1 MFKQLII
8 LILLLNSVFA
18 TNWKLEILRVFDIV
32 QSNYVNKDIGD
43 RELTY
48 GSIRGMLQSL
58 NDPYSRFLEPEKYTE
73 MKVNLDGNFYG
84 VGIHIG
90 MKDNQ
95 LTVISPIFDTPAD
108 QAGIKSM
115 DKIVSINNETTEKMS
130 LEEAVS
136 KIRGPKGSEVI
147 LGIKRE
153 GEPNN
158 LSIPIVRDRIN
169 IKSVDKVQIISENIG
184 YVRLIT
190 FESREETNELGNA
203 IKQLKKKGM
212 QKLILDLR
220 NNGGGLLSNARSTAS
235 LFMDNGYV
243 VFTVDRNGNKDGI
256 LLEKRLKIWDG
267 PLLILMNGASAS
279 ASEILAGAV
288 RDNKRGTLVGTTTFG
303 KASVQNI
310 IPLGDGSAVLLTIAK
325 YLTPNGDNIHEV
337 GLKPDIEVQIPSSD
351 IEAIKSHTYEYSIQT
366 DYQINRAIEIIKD
379 L

>member
-1 MFKQLII
+1 
-8 LILLLNSVFA
+8 
-18 TNWKLEILRVFDIV
+18 
-32 QSNYVNKDIGD
+32 
-43 RELTY
+43 
-48 GSIRGMLQSL
+48 MLQSL